1 MNARQTMT
9 CIALLA
15 GLGLTG
21 CGSPS
26 DMPTAVD
33 TGSVRVAAQST
44 PTLVPTILPSAT
56 PTASVAPSPTAAP
69 SATSAATTIPTAAAT
84 PSATPDASPSASPA
98 PSDDASDGHPIA
110 QVIADEFGVSVAEV
124 EAYHAQGIG
133 YGILAQ
139 FYSIAYQRCAAQSA
153 YTVDQLVAMKLG
165 GMGMGEIRKQ
175 ALGSAAANQCS
186 LGRLK
191 QEDLD
196 AVDNARGGPPEDKGN
211 NGNNGDDNGKA
222 DDKGNNG
229 KADDK
234 GNNDTADDKGN
245 NGGGNGNSGGKGNGN
260 GGGGNSGG
268 NGNGNGGG
276 KGKGK

>member
-1 MNARQTMT
+1 MNARRTMT
-9 CIALLA
+9 CVALLA

-56 PTASVAPSPTAAP
+56 SAATIAPPPTAAP
-69 SATSAATTIPTAAAT
+69 SATSAPTTIPTVAAT
-84 PSATPDASPSASPA
+84 PSASPSASPA
-98 PSDDASDGHPIA
+98 PSDDASDDGHPIA

-124 EAYHAQGIG
+124 EGYHAQGIG
-133 YGILAQ
+133 YGVLAQ
-139 FYSIAYQRCAAQSA
+139 FYSIAYQRCAAQTS

-175 ALGSAAANQCS
+175 ALGSAAANECS

-196 AVDNARGGPPEDKGN
+196 AADNAQAGPPDDKGN
-211 NGNNGDDNGKA
+211 NGNNGNSGNDDKGKA

-229 KADDK
+229 NDDKGKADDK
-234 GNNDTADDKGN
+234 GN
-245 NGGGNGNSGGKGNGN
+245 NGNSGGKGNG
-260 GGGGNSGG
+260 GNSGG
-268 NGNGNGGG
+268 KGNGGG